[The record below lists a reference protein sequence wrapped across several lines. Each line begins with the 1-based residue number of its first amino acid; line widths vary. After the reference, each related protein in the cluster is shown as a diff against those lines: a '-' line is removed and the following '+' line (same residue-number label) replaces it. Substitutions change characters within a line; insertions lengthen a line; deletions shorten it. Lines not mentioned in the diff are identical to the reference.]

1 MSKSWTTTSEVTVTV
16 LKRAVH
22 PGEILSEELQ
32 EWGVSVHELARQM
45 NVPADRVGQIIA
57 GSQSVTADT
66 ALRLGHWFGVDAQ
79 FWMNLQSQYDL
90 ALAERSIGADLQKLP
105 SAAQA

>member
-1 MSKSWTTTSEVTVTV
+1 MRRRYVTSTTQGC
-16 LKRAVH
+16 
-22 PGEILSEELQ
+22 PEELQ

-45 NVPADRVGQIIA
+45 NVPADRVGRIIA
-57 GSQSVTADT
+57 GSRSVTADT
-66 ALRLGHWFGVDAQ
+66 ALRLGHWFGVGAQ